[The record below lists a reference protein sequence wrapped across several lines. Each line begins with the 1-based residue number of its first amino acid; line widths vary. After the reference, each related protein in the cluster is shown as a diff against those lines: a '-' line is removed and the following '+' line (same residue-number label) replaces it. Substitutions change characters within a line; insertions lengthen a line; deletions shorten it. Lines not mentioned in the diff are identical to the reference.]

1 MKKNQARIST
11 LQERIDAFQMT
22 PIGECKVMQKN
33 QQNKLKKIGRNKL
46 VFKENVCPAASNI
59 NPNRFEQVIKAV
71 NHKGK
76 EN

>member
-33 QQNKLKKIGRNKL
+33 
-46 VFKENVCPAASNI
+46 
-59 NPNRFEQVIKAV
+59 
-71 NHKGK
+71 
-76 EN
+76 